1 MISRA
6 GWRAIIV
13 ATALGAALWALLV
26 WGLLSIVPWP

>member
-6 GWRAIIV
+6 GWRAIAIAV
-13 ATALGAALWALLV
+13 PLGAALWALLV